1 MTPELSEET
10 KLVVQAMEEATW
22 KAIEGYR
29 QTGLPVPVWQ
39 DGKVVYLSVDEALAA
54 RPDYQRRMAEKAK
67 GFGFDGLELAG
78 QIPPAKPVD

>member
-10 KLVVQAMEEATW
+10 KRVVQAMEEATW

-54 RPDYQRRMAEKAK
+54 RPDYHRRMAEKK
-67 GFGFDGLELAG
+67 NRWPTDDTSL
-78 QIPPAKPVD
+78 PPG